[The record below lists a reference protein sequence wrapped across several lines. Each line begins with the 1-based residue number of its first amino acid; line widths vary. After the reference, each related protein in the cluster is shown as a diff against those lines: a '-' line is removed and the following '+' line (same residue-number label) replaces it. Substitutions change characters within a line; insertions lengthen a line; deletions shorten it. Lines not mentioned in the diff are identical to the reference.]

1 MFMDGIIYC
10 VRNPLFPHLVKI
22 GKTTKDSFSER
33 VNSTFVPEDFVYIFE
48 IRVREVD
55 AVEQSVHNAL
65 DEFRYIT
72 KSSRR
77 KTEFFYDTPVVI
89 PRAKSVIKAFEI
101 EDVSE
106 SSQLELESD
115 ETDNKRAKRKTF
127 AEAGL
132 PIGTKIKFIGKGG
145 RHGEEFE
152 IANNISSIMFDGE
165 ITTRSR
171 AAALLEK
178 GRLAPMAG
186 SIYFEYNGKTISD
199 IVDEVRS
206 NGSC

>member
-1 MFMDGIIYC
+1 MDGIIYC

-33 VNSTFVPEDFVYIFE
+33 VNTTFVPEDFVSIFE
-48 IRVREVD
+48 IRVKEVD

-72 KSSRR
+72 KSSQR

-89 PRAKSVIKAFEI
+89 PRAKSIIKAFEI
-101 EDVSE
+101 EDITE
-106 SSQLELESD
+106 SSQLEVEND
-115 ETDNKRAKRKTF
+115 ELDSKRAKRKTF
-127 AEAGL
+127 AEANI
-132 PIGTKIKFIGKGG
+132 PIGAKIKFIGKGK

-152 IANNISSIMFDGE
+152 VANNKSSIILDGE
-165 ITTRSR
+165 ITTMSR

-178 GRLAPMAG
+178 GHLVAMAG
-186 SIYFEYNGKTISD
+186 SVYFEYNGKTISD
-199 IVDEVRS
+199 IVDEVRQ
-206 NGSC
+206 NNTE